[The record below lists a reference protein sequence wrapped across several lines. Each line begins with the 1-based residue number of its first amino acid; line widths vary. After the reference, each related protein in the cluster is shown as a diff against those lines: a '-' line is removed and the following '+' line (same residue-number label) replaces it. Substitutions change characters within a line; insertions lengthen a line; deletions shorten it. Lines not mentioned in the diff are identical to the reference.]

1 MKITAEFNSI
11 NSADLVA
18 ASIRKNISPFSDI
31 KITNLNHNSEIS
43 FNRVTAAFGNGNPA
57 IGPNMYTYPLP
68 YTSLNSQGIDTEQEY
83 NKVILE
89 VICTAEDRK
98 KVSSTIINGGGY
110 EISEQN

>member
-11 NSADLVA
+11 NSADLA
-18 ASIRKNISPFSDI
+18 AAGIRKCISPFSDI
-31 KITNLNHNSEIS
+31 KVTNHNFFSEIS
-43 FNRVTAAFGNGNPA
+43 FNRLTAAFGNGNPA

-68 YTSLNSQGIDTEQEY
+68 YTSLNSQNIDTEQKH

-98 KVSSTIINGGGY
+98 KVSSIIINGGGY
-110 EISEQN
+110 DITEQH